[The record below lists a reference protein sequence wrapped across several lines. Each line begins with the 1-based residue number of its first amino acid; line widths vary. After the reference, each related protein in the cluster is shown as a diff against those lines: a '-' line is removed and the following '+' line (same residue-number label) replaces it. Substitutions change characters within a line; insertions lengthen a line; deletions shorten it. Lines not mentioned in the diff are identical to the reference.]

1 MDNQEQIIKEKRE
14 ETALEILEEEIKS
27 KRELP
32 SHLRALSALSEN
44 LGSIPR
50 MLLVVHNHL

>member
-1 MDNQEQIIKEKRE
+1 ME
-14 ETALEILEEEIKS
+14 ETALEILEEEIKI

-44 LGSIPR
+44 LDSFPR